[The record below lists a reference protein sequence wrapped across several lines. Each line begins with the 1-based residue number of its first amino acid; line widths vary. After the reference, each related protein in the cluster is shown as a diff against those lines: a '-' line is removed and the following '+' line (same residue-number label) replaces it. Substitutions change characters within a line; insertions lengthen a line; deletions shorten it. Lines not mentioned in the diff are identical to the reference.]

1 MFRSTLIPFLLIAC
15 ATPSIAQTVD
25 LPEAIVNGESVDV
38 ELKGFTPGDR
48 VTIEAELNDP
58 SDGIARSR
66 AVFAVPESGT
76 IDLSRDA
83 PVEGT
88 YQGVDAAGLFW
99 SMRSAGSDSAVPMGL
114 SIRASVGD
122 RIVAQDRADI
132 APLPTGVVMREVS
145 EFTGAR
151 LYRPERAG
159 RYGVIILLGG
169 SEGGSDFGRRIGPIL
184 AARGFAT
191 LALPYYVSGWSREA
205 LPGLPRAFVNIPVD
219 RLETVRRWIGSQDDL
234 DSSRIGIH
242 GVSKGG
248 EFALIAASRMPWLR
262 AVSAIVPSDVV
273 WEGWGDGSADGV
285 PSSFAWRGQPLPFVP
300 YEGMSDAIAALSR
313 GEFRALSVPHLEGRR
328 RSPERVS
335 AARIPIERF
344 RGAVLIAGGDRD
356 TTWPS
361 GEMVRAIAERRAAAG
376 RRTIALSFADAG
388 HALAGTGWRP
398 LDWDGRPVPAVNDA
412 RAQRQ
417 VYAAVVSF
425 FESVLR

>member
-1 MFRSTLIPFLLIAC
+1 VFRSILFFPVLLAY
-15 ATPSIAQTVD
+15 ATPSIAQIVD
-25 LPEAIVNGESVDV
+25 LPPTIVNGESVNV
-38 ELKGFTPGDR
+38 VLQGFTPGDR

-58 SDGIARSR
+58 ADGVARSR
-66 AVFAVPESGT
+66 AVFVAPNSGM

-88 YQGVDAAGLFW
+88 YQGADAAGLFW
-99 SMRSAGSDSAVPMGL
+99 SMRSAGGDPAVPIGL
-114 SIRASVGD
+114 SIRARVGD
-122 RIVAQDRADI
+122 HIVAQDRADF
-132 APLPTGVVMREVS
+132 APLPAGVTMRDVA

-151 LYRPERAG
+151 LYRPEQPG

-169 SEGGSDFGRRIGPIL
+169 SEGGSDFGRRMGPIL

-191 LALPYYVSGWSREA
+191 LALPYYVTGWSREE

-219 RLETVRRWIGSQDDL
+219 RLESVRRWITTQDDL
-234 DSSRIGIH
+234 DPARIGIH

-273 WEGWGDGSADGV
+273 WEGWGDGSPDGV

-300 YEGMSDAIAALSR
+300 YQGMSDAISALSR

-328 RSPERVS
+328 LSPERVT

-344 RGAVLIAGGDRD
+344 QGALLVAGGDRD

-376 RRTIALSFADAG
+376 RRTVALSFADAG
-388 HALAGTGWRP
+388 HALAGTGWSP
-398 LDWDGRPVPAVNDA
+398 LDWEGRPVPAANDA
-412 RAQRQ
+412 RAQTQ
-417 VYAAVVSF
+417 VHAAVISF
-425 FESVLR
+425 FDRELR